1 MQELL
6 KALTELALE
15 ARSYIKSQG
24 EVNRIAVEASIRTQN
39 KVNGLDGIP
48 TAPPAPVA
56 PAAPAADDHA
66 RHVEVATA
74 NAKAQVEA
82 TAPKKGRPKKE
93 AKEEAAPKAQEP
105 EKAAETGD
113 PLAPQAQPAAKAEAP
128 KEMTEAE
135 SKAEADAAAQA
146 YVNKFPK
153 MDAGLTAARK
163 IMAEEFKVVKFADLT
178 HPQRIAIAK
187 RFREEAAKL

>member
-24 EVNRIAVEASIRTQN
+24 EVNRIAVEASIRIQN

-48 TAPPAPVA
+48 APPPPPPPPPAPVPA
-56 PAAPAADDHA
+56 PAA
-66 RHVEVATA
+66 E
-74 NAKAQVEA
+74 
-82 TAPKKGRPKKE
+82 APKKGRPKKE